1 MRKLNAITALF
12 AAGALSFAAAPAANA
27 STAQDDEANGDV
39 VNTMTSS
46 EETEL
51 RSFFNSYGVD
61 ESTQGDLIDSFEE
74 GEPWDSLSGENPIDV
89 STVTENSVTTK
100 IETFA
105 DGSITVS
112 STDTPGE
119 ANDTTD
125 AEELG
130 IAPRSVSNCQL
141 VSSSNYHANYTNC
154 HANVDLGVVQM
165 GFYFDRETLNGA
177 QGSITRGYGSHHRI
191 IGGALSNHRVE
202 SMSSSQMRYSAD
214 FSVAFQGF
222 PVGWTAWMQANQ
234 GTGTSVWT
242 TNN

>member
-1 MRKLNAITALF
+1 MRTLNAITALF
-12 AAGALSFAAAPAANA
+12 AAGALSLATVPAASASSAQEAETGDLVNA
-27 STAQDDEANGDV
+27 MS
-39 VNTMTSS
+39 SS

-61 ESTQGDLIDSFEE
+61 EPTQSELIESFEE
-74 GEPWDSLSGENPIDV
+74 GEPWDSLSGEEPVDV
-89 STVTENSVTTK
+89 STITENSVTTK

-112 STDTPGE
+112 STDTPSAADETSDPGE
-119 ANDTTD
+119 PSM
-125 AEELG
+125 
-130 IAPRSVSNCQL
+130 APRSVSNCQL

-177 QGSITRGYGSHHRI
+177 QGSITRGYGAHHRI

-202 SMSSSQMRYSAD
+202 SMNSSQMRYSAD

-234 GTGTSVWT
+234 GTGANVWT